1 MQYLSELST
10 IERMDIRGWEQ
21 RYTTRE
27 RPAEDFA
34 REPNPLVVEVAKH
47 LTPGAALDL
56 ASGTGRNSLWL
67 AEQGWRV
74 TAVDGAPTSIEI
86 LRSRASERGL
96 AVETRVADL
105 EKGEYRIESSTWNLV
120 IISYYLERSLF
131 EPAKRGVAPGGILLA
146 IVHVAEPGEAPTE
159 HRVRPGELENYF
171 HGWNVLPSYE
181 GKPNDPA
188 HRRSVAE
195 IVARRPNLVRNDL

>member
-1 MQYLSELST
+1 
-10 IERMDIRGWEQ
+10 MDIRDWEQ
-21 RYTTRE
+21 RYRSRQ
-27 RPAEDFA
+27 RPSEDFA
-34 REPNPLVVEVAKH
+34 VAPTPLLVAV
-47 LTPGAALDL
+47 LERTAPGTALDL
-56 ASGTGRNSLWL
+56 ACGTGRNSLWL
-67 AEQGWRV
+67 AEHGWRV

-131 EPAKRGVAPGGILLA
+131 EPAKRGVAPGGILVA

-159 HRVRPGELENYF
+159 HRLRPGELENYF
-171 HGWNVLPSYE
+171 ESWNVLHHY
-181 GKPNDPA
+181 
-188 HRRSVAE
+188 
-195 IVARRPNLVRNDL
+195 

>member
-1 MQYLSELST
+1 
-10 IERMDIRGWEQ
+10 MDLRGWEE
-21 RYTTRE
+21 RYATRE
-27 RPAEDFA
+27 RPSEDFA
-34 REPNPLVVEVAKH
+34 TAPTPLVVEVTKY
-47 LTPGAALDL
+47 LTPGRALDL
-56 ASGTGRNSLWL
+56 ACGTGRNSLWL
-67 AEQGWRV
+67 AEHGWRV

-159 HRVRPGELENYF
+159 HRLRPGELRNYF
-171 HGWNVLPSYE
+171 QSWNVLHHYE
-181 GKPNDPA
+181 GKPNDA
-188 HRRSVAE
+188 VHRRSVAE